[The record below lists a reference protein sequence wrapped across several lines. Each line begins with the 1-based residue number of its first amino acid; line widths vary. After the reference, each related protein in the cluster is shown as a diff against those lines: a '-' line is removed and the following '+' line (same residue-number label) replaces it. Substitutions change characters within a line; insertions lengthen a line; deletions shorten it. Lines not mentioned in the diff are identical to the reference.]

1 MPKPQLL
8 KTYGFVLIVLS
19 ILSYQK
25 DESIKRYE
33 TISENQSSQEISLR
47 EQIQMGF
54 NKSSLVRLQQSTT
67 DIR

>member
-1 MPKPQLL
+1 MLKPRLL
-8 KTYGFVLIVLS
+8 KTYGFVLVVLS

-25 DESIKRYE
+25 DESVKRYE
-33 TISENQSSQEISLR
+33 TISENQSSQKISLR

-54 NKSSLVRLQQSTT
+54 NKSSLIRLQQSAT